1 MEDID
6 TELSVN
12 LLLTTASA
20 SSEQKTSHSLKN
32 LAEISF
38 YCIKGCSAM
47 VFALVQNIVGC
58 FVIAV
63 STKDIFLSVEFDN
76 S

>member
-1 MEDID
+1 
-6 TELSVN
+6 
-12 LLLTTASA
+12 
-20 SSEQKTSHSLKN
+20 
-32 LAEISF
+32 
-38 YCIKGCSAM
+38 M